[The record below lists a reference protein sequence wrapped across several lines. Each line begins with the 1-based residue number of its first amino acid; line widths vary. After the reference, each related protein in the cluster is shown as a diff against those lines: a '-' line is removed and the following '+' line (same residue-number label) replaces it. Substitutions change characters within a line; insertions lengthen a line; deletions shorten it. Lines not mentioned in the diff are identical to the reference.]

1 MGNSPTLVAAIV
13 EAVGEPKPAVEVT
26 LRRLRAA
33 QLIPVGGRGPY
44 SVKMDYLSAMRMLL
58 AVCASVTL
66 ERNADKSAVERFE
79 GLLGGLDEN
88 ETLATEGWDPAKVK
102 LPIDDLDPE
111 HRLGDA
117 IISLLRSGA
126 AGDLYT
132 FREIGSKTA
141 PFKAKG
147 YLRVSFYQP
156 LPFARIE
163 HAVGHVRKVWRY
175 GFLGGASLDGYISI
189 LRERHL
195 GGRMQMSQIDGPT
208 FEMIGAA
215 VAD

>member
-1 MGNSPTLVAAIV
+1 MGTSPTLVAAIV

-33 QLIPVGGRGPY
+33 KLIPVGGRGPY
-44 SVKMDYLSAMRMLL
+44 SVKMDYLSAMRMIL

-66 ERNADKSAVERFE
+66 ERDADTRAVDRFE
-79 GLLGGLDEN
+79 RLVGGLDEN
-88 ETLATEGWDPAKVK
+88 ETMATEGWDPAKIR

-117 IISLLRSGA
+117 IISLLRAGA
-126 AGDLYT
+126 AGELYT
-132 FREIGSKTA
+132 FREIGSTA
-141 PFKAKG
+141 APYKAKG
-147 YLRVSFYQP
+147 YLRVSFYRP

-175 GFLGGASLDGYISI
+175 GFLGGAPLDGYISV
-189 LRERHL
+189 LREKQL
-195 GGRMQMSQIDGPT
+195 GGRMLMSQIDGRT
-208 FEMIGAA
+208 FEIIGAA
-215 VAD
+215 VAY